1 MILDIKRTGG
11 ILLMND
17 VIKNMIERRSCRA
30 YKPEMI
36 KDEELDLILKAGEWA
51 PSGMGKQASVL
62 VAVRDMDTVKKLSDI
77 NAKIMGTD
85 GDPFYGAPVVV
96 VVLAD
101 TNRPTYVE
109 DGSLILEN
117 MMLAATSL
125 GIGSCWIHRAKETF
139 ESEEG
144 RALMKKWGV
153 PESYAGVGNV
163 ILGYPAEPV
172 KQDKPRKDGRIIKI
186 G

>member
-1 MILDIKRTGG
+1 
-11 ILLMND
+11 MNE
-17 VIKNMIERRSCRA
+17 VIENIIERRSCRA

-36 KDEELDLILKAGEWA
+36 KEEELDLILEAGEWA
-51 PSGMGKQASVL
+51 PSGMGKQASVI
-62 VAVRDMDTVKKLSDI
+62 VAVKDRDTVRKLSEI
-77 NAKIMGTD
+77 NARIMGTD
-85 GDPFYGAPVVV
+85 SDSFYGAPVVA

-109 DGSLILEN
+109 DGWLILEN

-144 RALMKKWGV
+144 RELKKKWGV

-163 ILGYPAEPV
+163 ILGYPAEPA
-172 KQDKPRKDGRIIKI
+172 KQDKPRKEGRIIKI